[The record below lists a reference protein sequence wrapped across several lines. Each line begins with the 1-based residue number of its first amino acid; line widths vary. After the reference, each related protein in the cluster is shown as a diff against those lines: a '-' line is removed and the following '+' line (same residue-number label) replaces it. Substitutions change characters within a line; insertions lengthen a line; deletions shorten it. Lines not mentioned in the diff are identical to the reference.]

1 MMVIGRGKL
10 PSQTAAL
17 AGIPAGIQAVGPWA
31 GRRQLFVKF
40 AGEAETATMYTAD
53 ALKGELKRLAT
64 RSRYHS
70 IAIAGRDPLAES
82 EFISTAFGAGSTLPV
97 MLDHDG
103 QRPDALQTVLRA
115 LELVQVGMDGCE
127 SEAVVERIC
136 ASLTLAANK
145 QVKHAVVIVP
155 AEQASDA
162 RLLQIVEQVH
172 AASAETAAVL
182 HPTIQSASAQDR
194 RWILWL
200 ERATGIHDDVRLLPQ
215 LPGPTGMR

>member
-1 MMVIGRGKL
+1 
-10 PSQTAAL
+10 
-17 AGIPAGIQAVGPWA
+17 
-31 GRRQLFVKF
+31 
-40 AGEAETATMYTAD
+40 MYTAD
-53 ALKGELKRLAT
+53 ALRGELKRLAV

-70 IAIAGRDPLAES
+70 ITIAGRDPLAQS
-82 EFISTAFGAGSTLPV
+82 EFIAAAFGAGAPLPV

-103 QRPDALQTVLRA
+103 QRPDVLQSVLRS
-115 LELVQVGMDGCE
+115 LELVQVGVDGCE
-127 SEAVVERIC
+127 SEAVVERVC
-136 ASLTLAANK
+136 ASLALAADK

-200 ERATGIHDDVRLLPQ
+200 ERAAGIHDDVRLLPL